1 MDGKHA
7 SIAGGV
13 VTGLRS
19 RGLLLPAVDFE
30 GSSQLPSVLFTGELA
45 GKLAGRIR
53 VEREAADTRVSV
65 AFWSGSG
72 DGLPGTPEPRW
83 RRLQL
88 PRFAAIEDNYRSQ
101 VRDRLAELLSWR
113 SGDGMPGRLA
123 LWHGPPGTGKTW
135 ALRALGREWNE
146 WCDLHYVT
154 DPERLLGGDTG
165 YMLSVLASRSEPRDD
180 DLDDLLAEGRSRRE
194 REDRWR
200 LLVLEDAGEF
210 LGMAAPAEVGRGFA
224 RLLNIA
230 DGLLG
235 QGTKA
240 LILVTT
246 NEPLGKLHPAALRP
260 GRAMAALEFAPL
272 RADEAT
278 TWLAE
283 RGVARRVDSP
293 KTIAELHAMLAGG
306 QPAGAAAEPDVCRRS
321 GLVISYS
328 MSLSADGYIA
338 GPDGSF
344 DWAAPSGSCTVPQQ
358 TGRLDRRPT
367 ARPAPLRDDARVGHR
382 GVLQPVMAEFA
393 EIWRPLEKIV
403 FSTTLTSV
411 EGSNRLATGTLKE
424 EIAALGDRR
433 IAVGG
438 AGLAAECMRRGLID
452 EFELFVIPIVVGGGT
467 PYFPPNMQIDLE
479 LVETRTFGAT
489 VYLRY
494 RRCG

>member
-1 MDGKHA
+1 MDGKQA

-30 GSSQLPSVLFTGELA
+30 GSSQLPRVLFTGEVLA
-45 GKLAGRIR
+45 QDGCVVACAQAERDGDGLTLEEISDLGQLRQATVDEDGVREALLRQDDANPALIARRGARFEVSVAAGDRYRAGDLAEKLAGRIR
-53 VEREAADTRVSV
+53 VEREAADTRVSI

-180 DLDDLLAEGRSRRE
+180 DLDDLLAEGRARRE

-240 LILVTT
+240 LILITT

-278 TWLAE
+278 AWLAG
-283 RGVARRVDSP
+283 RGLDRRVDSP
-293 KTIAELHAMLAGG
+293 KTLAELHAMLAGG
-306 QPAGAAAEPDVCRRS
+306 EPAGAAA
-321 GLVISYS
+321 
-328 MSLSADGYIA
+328 
-338 GPDGSF
+338 
-344 DWAAPSGSCTVPQQ
+344 
-358 TGRLDRRPT
+358 
-367 ARPAPLRDDARVGHR
+367 
-382 GVLQPVMAEFA
+382 
-393 EIWRPLEKIV
+393 
-403 FSTTLTSV
+403 
-411 EGSNRLATGTLKE
+411 ATGHL
-424 EIAALGDRR
+424 ALG
-433 IAVGG
+433 
-438 AGLAAECMRRGLID
+438 
-452 EFELFVIPIVVGGGT
+452 FS
-467 PYFPPNMQIDLE
+467 
-479 LVETRTFGAT
+479 
-489 VYLRY
+489 
-494 RRCG
+494 

>member
-30 GSSQLPSVLFTGELA
+30 GSSQLPRVLFTGEVLA
-45 GKLAGRIR
+45 QDGCVVACAQAERDGDELTLEEISDLGQLRQASVDEDGVREALLRHDANPALIARRGARFEVSVAAGDRHRAGELAEKLADRIR

-72 DGLPGTPEPRW
+72 DGFPGPPEPRW

-88 PRFAAIEDNYRSQ
+88 PRFATIEDNYRSQ
-101 VRDRLAELLSWR
+101 VRDRLAELLAWR

-165 YMLSVLASRSEPRDD
+165 YMLTVLASRSEPRDD
-180 DLDDLLAEGRSRRE
+180 DLDDLLAEGRARRE

-210 LGMAAPAEVGRGFA
+210 LGVAAPAEVGRGFA

-260 GRAMAALEFAPL
+260 GRAMVTLEFAPL

-278 TWLAE
+278 TWLAG
-283 RGVARRVDSP
+283 RGLDRRVDSP
-293 KTIAELHAMLAGG
+293 KTLAELHAMLAGRE
-306 QPAGAAAEPDVCRRS
+306 PPEAAAGTG
-321 GLVISYS
+321 GL
-328 MSLSADGYIA
+328 
-338 GPDGSF
+338 
-344 DWAAPSGSCTVPQQ
+344 
-358 TGRLDRRPT
+358 PT
-367 ARPAPLRDDARVGHR
+367 LG
-382 GVLQPVMAEFA
+382 
-393 EIWRPLEKIV
+393 
-403 FSTTLTSV
+403 FS
-411 EGSNRLATGTLKE
+411 
-424 EIAALGDRR
+424 
-433 IAVGG
+433 
-438 AGLAAECMRRGLID
+438 
-452 EFELFVIPIVVGGGT
+452 
-467 PYFPPNMQIDLE
+467 
-479 LVETRTFGAT
+479 
-489 VYLRY
+489 
-494 RRCG
+494 